1 HGAVQALGTHCR
13 EWVNPKGVLSGVPA
27 RSERKRCS
35 CVVMAE
41 RPTERCRGRAKS
53 GASLSL
59 TLDSAMPIEPSERR
73 IDAFFYGLFMDEST
87 LRQSGVTPVNPR
99 RAYVDD
105 FALRIG
111 QRATLVPHT
120 GARAFGMLLALT
132 HAGLQSLYS
141 APGLEHY
148 RPEAV
153 LAQQL
158 KGPSVP
164 ERPLDGS
171 ARDQVRCK
179 GFEDRRG

>member
-1 HGAVQALGTHCR
+1 
-13 EWVNPKGVLSGVPA
+13 
-27 RSERKRCS
+27 
-35 CVVMAE
+35 
-41 RPTERCRGRAKS
+41 
-53 GASLSL
+53 
-59 TLDSAMPIEPSERR
+59 MPIEPSERR

-158 KGPSVP
+158 KGPSILALCYLREAP
-164 ERPLDGS
+164 HPDERNPDY
-171 ARDQVRCK
+171 ARRLQGVLRNL
-179 GFEDRRG
+179 GFPREYVESIS